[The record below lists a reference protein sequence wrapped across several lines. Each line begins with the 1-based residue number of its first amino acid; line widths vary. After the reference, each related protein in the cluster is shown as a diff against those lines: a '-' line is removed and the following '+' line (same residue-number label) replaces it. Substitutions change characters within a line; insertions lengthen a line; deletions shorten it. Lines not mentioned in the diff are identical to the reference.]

1 MLILIIQMMAIVVLC
16 MTATIQMI
24 LAYRLLGIR
33 ITPRKVAEMIKQ
45 RNEQREKVDKE
56 RRMAGVIEDSEEQDE
71 RI

>member
-1 MLILIIQMMAIVVLC
+1 MLILIIKTMAVVVLC

-33 ITPRKVAEMIKQ
+33 ITPRKVAEMIKR